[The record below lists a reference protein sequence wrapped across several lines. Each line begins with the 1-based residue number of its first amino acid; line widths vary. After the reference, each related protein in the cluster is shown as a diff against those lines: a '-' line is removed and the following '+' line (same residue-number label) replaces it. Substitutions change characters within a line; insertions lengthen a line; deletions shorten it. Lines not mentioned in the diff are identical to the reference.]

1 MPGTPR
7 RAGCEQPARGAVN
20 VPSGGDAT
28 PAVAACPGER
38 NTCDGDRI
46 PVTSATDAGIVVEL
60 SVGLSPGWLG
70 AWLAGGLAG
79 RVGVGRVER
88 SRAQLRYPQSSSSAI
103 VVNVR
108 GRRPLCWVVRF
119 LVRSNGPVPMSA
131 AADLSINSGREP
143 RWRT

>member
-20 VPSGGDAT
+20 VPCGGDAT

-60 SVGLSPGWLG
+60 SVGLSTGWPGG
-70 AWLAGGLAG
+70 WLAGLVQGGKNVPA
-79 RVGVGRVER
+79 R
-88 SRAQLRYPQSSSSAI
+88 SFGILKSSSSAI

-108 GRRPLCWVVRF
+108 GRRPLRWVVRF

-131 AADLSINSGREP
+131 APDLSINSGREP